1 MKQTTKRALLLI
13 SSLILTF
20 IILRV
25 SLLISPNSNFDVGQY
40 NIHHLF
46 TGILVLTIAIV
57 PLLLTECKTKLSDA
71 LIVMFGIGLSM
82 VLDEWVYLI
91 ATDGSDASYL
101 TPVSL
106 WGGIIVIGLTS
117 IYIGAIWLFT
127 RRCQKDDT

>member
-20 IILRV
+20 IFLRV
-25 SLLISPNSNFDVGQY
+25 SLYLSPNSNFDVGQY

-46 TGILVLTIAIV
+46 TGVLVLTIAVI
-57 PLLLTECKTKLSDA
+57 PLLLSECKTKLSDA
-71 LIVMFGIGLSM
+71 LVIMFGIGLSL

-91 ATDGSDASYL
+91 ATDGSDTAYL

-106 WGGIIVIGLTS
+106 WGGIIVIGLTVL
-117 IYIGAIWLFT
+117 YIVGIWLFT
-127 RRCQKDDT
+127 RRCQE